1 MKKFLCLVGLLL
13 ALIQPCFSASTIIEN
28 YTPEELKSTLV
39 KLYVK
44 EGANIKNTNDYQLVV
59 DKKGSFWEDVFFG
72 SNFNSYITIRITYN
86 FAKDGNN
93 TIVNVNAARIT
104 NPNSAYEY
112 ATPLSD
118 AILQPELTNIQKAL
132 NGYIGYGFTWKKQ
145 KGYIIVMDKSADI
158 ELSFG
163 DKIYKINDSPVKKL
177 SKSTITQVLTSSKEG
192 QELKLNLLH
201 YEQDKE
207 VILKSR
213 FIEPTIT
220 KENL

>member
-1 MKKFLCLVGLLL
+1 MKKILCLLGLLL

-28 YTPEELKSTLV
+28 YTPEELKNTLM

-44 EGANIKNTNDYQLVV
+44 QGANIKIANDYQLVV
-59 DKKGSFWEDVFFG
+59 EGKGSFWEDVFFG
-72 SNFNSYITIRITYN
+72 SKFNSYVTVRTTYN

-118 AILQPELTNIQKAL
+118 TILQPELLNMQKAF
-132 NGYIGYGFTWKKQ
+132 NGYYGYGFTWKKK
-145 KGYIIVMDKSADI
+145 KGYVVVMSKISDVD
-158 ELSFG
+158 LSFG
-163 DKIYKINDSPVKKL
+163 DKIYKINGSPVKKW
-177 SKSTITQVLTSSKEG
+177 SKAMISQALDVSGEG
-192 QELKLNLLH
+192 KELKLNLLH
-201 YEQDKE
+201 YEQEKE

-213 FIEPTIT
+213 FIEPQFI
-220 KENL
+220 KEL